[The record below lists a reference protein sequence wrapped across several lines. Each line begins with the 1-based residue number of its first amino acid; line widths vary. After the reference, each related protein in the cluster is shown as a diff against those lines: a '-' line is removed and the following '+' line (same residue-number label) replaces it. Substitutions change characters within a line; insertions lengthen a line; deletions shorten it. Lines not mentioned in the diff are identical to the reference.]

1 MTKLYHR
8 YVEFNDNEGET
19 WSRFV
24 PVPETEEEKN
34 SLQLLQD
41 VISVFDKEQEDFDE
55 ELFDEFYFE
64 ENSEGGLATYTEEQV
79 SLLCEENF
87 FSKNGYKEAY
97 GISTIN
103 PDKLN
108 KVHNFEDAFEIL
120 YKLNWTK

>member
-103 PDKLN
+103 PWIIQS
-108 KVHNFEDAFEIL
+108 A
-120 YKLNWTK
+120 T